1 MLWKIS
7 KNGVRKRSDCI
18 NLKTMIEYPSNGNE
32 MTNDCYK
39 PPLEERLAR
48 LEGENVETSNMLY
61 ELNVD
66 IDMLK
71 ERLKT
76 LENLILGDGK

>member
-1 MLWKIS
+1 
-7 KNGVRKRSDCI
+7 
-18 NLKTMIEYPSNGNE
+18 
-32 MTNDCYK
+32 MTHECYK
-39 PPLEERLAR
+39 PSLEERFAI
-48 LEGENVETSNMLY
+48 LEDENIETNNMLY

-76 LENLILGDGK
+76 LENFIIGDGK

>member
-1 MLWKIS
+1 
-7 KNGVRKRSDCI
+7 
-18 NLKTMIEYPSNGNE
+18 MI
-32 MTNDCYK
+32 YK
-39 PPLEERLAR
+39 PPVEARVQQLEE
-48 LEGENVETSNMLY
+48 ENIDTNNMLY

>member
-1 MLWKIS
+1 
-7 KNGVRKRSDCI
+7 
-18 NLKTMIEYPSNGNE
+18 MIEYSSNGNE

-48 LEGENVETSNMLY
+48 LEGENVETSNMFY
-61 ELNVD
+61 ELQIE

-71 ERLKT
+71 IRIQT
-76 LENLILGDGK
+76 LENLVIGDDK

>member
-1 MLWKIS
+1 
-7 KNGVRKRSDCI
+7 
-18 NLKTMIEYPSNGNE
+18 
-32 MTNDCYK
+32 MTHECYK
-39 PPLEERLAR
+39 PTIEERVAR
-48 LEGENVETSNMLY
+48 LEDENIDTNNMLY

-76 LENLILGDGK
+76 LENLVIGDDK